1 MVFVPLVAGR
11 PRGQQDQRG
20 TNIHVIGRNAV
31 DRTIQVKHSHV
42 NTYFEWYILP
52 KRSTPDGWD
61 VGGTWWEAAM
71 TEPMT
76 DSTSGEHDPSA
87 GFLFVGE
94 SLALDFVNTAIVV
107 RGQPRDLL
115 AAPADLA
122 AWLDA
127 AATIDSASGSA
138 TNGHALVV
146 DEVILSRAK
155 AFRASLRGLFT
166 AVIAGGS
173 IAAVDLDAL
182 NHVLRTG
189 FLTVDVDGNGQ
200 LLQAWRSHDRGADG
214 LLLPI
219 ARSAMTLLTESDLAR
234 LHRCANERCVLLFH
248 DTTKSGTRR
257 WCSTGCMN
265 RARSSRRYRERRAAL
280 RPDTQD
286 S

>member
-1 MVFVPLVAGR
+1 
-11 PRGQQDQRG
+11 
-20 TNIHVIGRNAV
+20 
-31 DRTIQVKHSHV
+31 
-42 NTYFEWYILP
+42 
-52 KRSTPDGWD
+52 
-61 VGGTWWEAAM
+61 M
-71 TEPMT
+71 TDPMT
-76 DSTSGEHDPSA
+76 DATSSERDPSA
-87 GFLFVGE
+87 DFLFVGE

-115 AAPADLA
+115 DAPADLA

-138 TNGHALVV
+138 TNGRTHVV

-155 AFRASLRGLFT
+155 AFRAALRGLFS
-166 AVIAGGS
+166 AVIAGEP
-173 IAAVDLDAL
+173 IAAVDLNAL

-189 FLTVDVDGNGQ
+189 FLTVYVEGNGQ
-200 LLQAWRSHDRGADG
+200 LLQAWRSHDMGTDG
-214 LLLPI
+214 LLLPL
-219 ARSAMTLLTESDLAR
+219 ARSATALLTESDLAR

-265 RARSSRRYRERRAAL
+265 RARSSRRYRERRAVL
-280 RPDTQD
+280 RPDAQD

>member
-1 MVFVPLVAGR
+1 
-11 PRGQQDQRG
+11 
-20 TNIHVIGRNAV
+20 
-31 DRTIQVKHSHV
+31 
-42 NTYFEWYILP
+42 
-52 KRSTPDGWD
+52 
-61 VGGTWWEAAM
+61 M
-71 TEPMT
+71 TDPMT
-76 DSTSGEHDPSA
+76 DATSAERDPSTD
-87 GFLFVGE
+87 FLFVGE

-107 RGQPRDLL
+107 RGRPRDLL

-122 AWLDA
+122 AWLQSV
-127 AATIDSASGSA
+127 ATIDAASGSA
-138 TNGHALVV
+138 KNGHAQVV
-146 DEVILSRAK
+146 DEVTLSRSK
-155 AFRASLRGLFT
+155 AFRAALRGLFT
-166 AVIAGGS
+166 AVIAGEP
-173 IAAVDLDAL
+173 IATVDLDAL

-200 LLQAWRSHDRGADG
+200 LIQAWRSHGAGPDR

-265 RARSSRRYRERRAAL
+265 RARSSRRYRERRAVL
-280 RPDTQD
+280 RPDAQD